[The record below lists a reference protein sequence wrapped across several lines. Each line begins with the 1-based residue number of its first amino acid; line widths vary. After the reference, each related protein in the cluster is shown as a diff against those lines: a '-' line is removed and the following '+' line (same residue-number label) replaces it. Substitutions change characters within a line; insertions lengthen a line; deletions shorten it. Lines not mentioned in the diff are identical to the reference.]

1 MRRDGAVCPD
11 CVKRPCLRRQCRR
24 RQQGRQGA
32 YVCARRED
40 RQDRLGILPGS
51 QSRGRRDPRT
61 VRRDAAQHA
70 QRIDLE
76 KRTRHTITGGGT
88 WTSYTLDPQ
97 SGLLYVPGGN
107 PGPDY
112 AIGVR
117 GEGGNLYT
125 DSLVVLDA
133 KTGDYKHHFKIVP
146 EDWHDWDVSNPP
158 ILIETKGGKQLLALA
173 PKDGHLYGF
182 DRATNGLL
190 YRVPATRMENI
201 DEPFVHGK
209 DVHFCPGAAGGA
221 EWNSPAYDPQTNL
234 ILVGEIDWCTSVNVQ
249 DPEQLR
255 SVEVGQ
261 LWCGEAALN
270 PFNAGAKLAAQTAT
284 GPDGFLRG

>member
-1 MRRDGAVCPD
+1 LSSSPMPAATTRA
-11 CVKRPCLRRQCRR
+11 
-24 RQQGRQGA
+24 QGA

-40 RQDRLGILPGS
+40 RQDRVWEFFLVPRAEGDAIRGPLGATPLNMLNGSTWKTHPAYPSPAAGPG
-51 QSRGRRDPRT
+51 
-61 VRRDAAQHA
+61 
-70 QRIDLE
+70 
-76 KRTRHTITGGGT
+76 RHTHSTRRAGCC
-88 WTSYTLDPQ
+88 TSPAAIRA
-97 SGLLYVPGGN
+97 
-107 PGPDY
+107 PDY